1 MQTQNPDPLTA
12 QWKHALSNLGQD
24 KVEWKKGQNE
34 RTGHKKSFEK
44 MQLAK
49 NSEKVQ

>member
-24 KVEWKKGQNE
+24 KGLSEEKRPNE
-34 RTGHKKSFEK
+34 RIGHKKSFEK
-44 MQLAK
+44 MQV
-49 NSEKVQ
+49 SEEE